1 MMKNAFSATHKL
13 STFLKED
20 IWSLDVKELPTIKAF
35 FVKFLK
41 LLLLS
46 WNGFGVDRCRLRAAA
61 LTLYTLLSIVPVI
74 AMLFGIAKGFGLE
87 EMLRKVLLEQLR
99 DQQAIALKL
108 IDFSQSLLANTQGE
122 VVAGIGI
129 AFLFWSVMSA
139 IGEIEKSFNYI
150 WKVEADRTFGRK
162 ISDYLSLMLLAPLLL
177 ITSSSITV
185 YVQSHLSGLAQGGSF
200 LHYGSSLLLRLFGYV
215 SLLIVWLVFSVT
227 FIFMPNTKVSFK
239 SGILAGILSGTV
251 FQLAQWAYLRLQIG
265 VSSYNAI
272 YGSFAALPL
281 FIIWLQIGW
290 QILLYGAEFA
300 FYHQNFEE
308 YRHKNQSASLSF
320 AQKKIA
326 ALRIAQLI
334 VHRFAAAETP
344 LNAEQIAQTLHL
356 PILTVQQII
365 ADLRQAYILAPVQ
378 TDAAGRPAYLPAR
391 DIGLLNVSTIIE
403 ALENS
408 GSSALPADD
417 SFERIK
423 EVSTQFNDVIK
434 KSPENRLLKDI

>member
-1 MMKNAFSATHKL
+1 MKNALSALHKF
-13 STFLKED
+13 STFIKED
-20 IWSLDVKELPTIKAF
+20 IWSLEVKKLPAAKAF

-41 LLLLS
+41 LLALS
-46 WNGFGVDRCRLRAAA
+46 WQGFGVDRCRLRAAA

-108 IDFSQSLLANTQGE
+108 IDFSQALLANTQGE

-139 IGEIEKSFNYI
+139 IGEIETSFNYI
-150 WKVEADRTFGRK
+150 WKIETDRMLGRK
-162 ISDYLSLMLLAPLLL
+162 ISDYLSLMLLAPILL
-177 ITSSSITV
+177 IMSSSITV
-185 YVQSHLSGLAQGGSF
+185 YVQSHLSGIAEEGS
-200 LHYGSSLLLRLFGYV
+200 LLQYGSSLLLRLFGYV

-227 FIFMPNTKVSFK
+227 FIFMPNTKVSLR

-290 QILLYGAEFA
+290 QILLFGAEFA
-300 FYHQNFEE
+300 FYHQHFEN
-308 YRHKNQSASLSF
+308 YRHKDQSASLSF
-320 AQKKIA
+320 ALKKIA
-326 ALRIAQLI
+326 ALRIAHLLVQ
-334 VHRFAAAETP
+334 RFAAAETP

-356 PILTVQQII
+356 PMVPVQNIL
-365 ADLRQAYILAPVQ
+365 ADLRHANIVAPVQ
-378 TDAAGRPAYLPAR
+378 NDAGGEPAYLPAR
-391 DIGLLNVSTIIE
+391 DIGLLHITTIIE

-408 GSSALPADD
+408 GSTLPADG
-417 SFERIK
+417 SLERFK
-423 EVSTQFNDVIK
+423 EINARFNDAIK
-434 KSPENRLLKDI
+434 NSPENRLLKDI